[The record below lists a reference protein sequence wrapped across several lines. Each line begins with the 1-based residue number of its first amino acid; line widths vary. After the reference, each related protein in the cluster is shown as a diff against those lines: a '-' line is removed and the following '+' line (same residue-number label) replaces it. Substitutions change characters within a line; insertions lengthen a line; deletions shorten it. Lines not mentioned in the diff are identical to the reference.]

1 MARIFKLKNYSFT
14 TKVIF
19 SFFLM
24 LIFIYGIRTALTIP
38 KIHSE
43 NEKDVIEHITRTLMI
58 IKNQFMIIGKS
69 IGMQAN
75 LERELTQNKI
85 ANEFLQ
91 NEKLLN
97 SFSKEEL
104 LSYLSKNEYIK
115 GCSFQIEN
123 FDESK
128 TYKEWTVRVK
138 NNPSKAYRKQ
148 KTYHYNFPLDN
159 KNNIVLACSHSSLNP
174 GHSPFE
180 KELKKHFH
188 EKLVFGTSLSEAK
201 TALFWLNTE
210 FKEYD
215 TPLYSN
221 DINIRKSRYTL
232 SNLSNVKNLPIG
244 DLSLKELLEADEKK
258 PISHKIDG
266 KEVLTWVINL
276 SPNAKNN
283 RYFILIHSINKEEI
297 INKNSEDI
305 IVLLNETLLTIA
317 ISFLLILFLFRRIL
331 KNIDKITRAA
341 IEVNQGKKNIRS
353 RVNGDDD
360 IGILG
365 HAFDSMLELFE
376 NNIKT
381 LDKKV
386 EEKTKEITRSLE
398 EKELLLKEIHHRV
411 KNNLALT
418 IGLIEL
424 QEEDVQDEKTRKVLK
439 DIQERIF
446 TMELLHRKL
455 YESEN
460 INDIPFKTYVKD
472 LVSTIAHSYDMNNKV
487 AVSIKMEEIKL
498 NIEKAMP
505 CGLILN
511 ELITNSFKYAF
522 CKNEEAKL
530 DIEITK
536 DKETLIMSVK
546 DNGKGLEGEFD
557 ELHTKTLGLKL
568 INTIVRFQLF
578 GFIDYIYDEGA
589 KFIIKAK
596 VEDI

>member
-1 MARIFKLKNYSFT
+1 
-14 TKVIF
+14 
-19 SFFLM
+19 M
-24 LIFIYGIRTALTIP
+24 LIFIYGVRSALTIP
-38 KIHSE
+38 KIHTE
-43 NEKDVIEHITRTLMI
+43 NEKEVIEHITKTLMI

-69 IGMQAN
+69 IRMQAN
-75 LERELTQNKI
+75 LEVELLQEKI
-85 ANEFLQ
+85 SYELKKNEEFLNTLE
-91 NEKLLN
+91 NEQVVK
-97 SFSKEEL
+97 
-104 LSYLSKNEYIK
+104 YLKSNEYIK
-115 GCSFQIEN
+115 KCSFQIKAKSFVFEEIN
-123 FDESK
+123 RIKSFDESN
-128 TYKEWTVRVK
+128 TYEKWILTEKDTA
-138 NNPSKAYRKQ
+138 SKAYRRIKI
-148 KTYHYNFPLDN
+148 YYYNFLL
-159 KNNIVLACSHSSLNP
+159 KNQTRLSFACSRGSLNP

-180 KELKKHFH
+180 KELKKYFH
-188 EKLVFGTSLSEAK
+188 KKLVFGTNLNEAK
-201 TALFWLNTE
+201 TALFWLNPK

-215 TPLYSN
+215 IPLYSN
-221 DINIRKSRYTL
+221 DINIRKSRYIL
-232 SNLSNVKNLPIG
+232 SNLSNVRNLPIG

-258 PISHKIDG
+258 PIFHKING
-266 KEVLTWVINL
+266 KEVLTWVVNL
-276 SPNAKNN
+276 SPKVKNN

-297 INKNSEDI
+297 IDKSSEDI

-331 KNIDKITRAA
+331 KNIDKITRTA
-341 IEVNQGKKNIRS
+341 IEVNQGKRNIRS
-353 RVNGDDD
+353 KVNGDDD

-365 HAFDSMLELFE
+365 HAFDSMLDLFE

-386 EEKTKEITRSLE
+386 EEKTKEITKSLE

-455 YESEN
+455 YESES

-472 LVSTIAHSYDMNNKV
+472 LISTIAHSYDINNKV
-487 AVSIKMEEIKL
+487 TVSIKMEEINL

-522 CKNEEAKL
+522 FKNDNAKL
-530 DIEITK
+530 DIEIIK
-536 DKETLIMSVK
+536 DKENLIMSVK

-557 ELHTKTLGLKL
+557 NLNSKTLGLKL

-578 GFIDYIYDEGA
+578 GSIDYIYDDGA